1 MATYNSCQFIGHLGN
16 DPDYSITSNG
26 ASLAKFSLAVE
37 QGKDQLPMWLS
48 VVTWGKLAE
57 IVEKHAT
64 KGAQIFVQ
72 GRLQIRQYE
81 DKTGTKR
88 QAVDLVAATVQL
100 LDKQTH
106 ASIGAGS
113 DDEAP
118 FVNDLPA

>member
-16 DPDYSITSNG
+16 DPDYSITPNG

-37 QGKDQLPMWLS
+37 QGKDQPPMWLS

-57 IVEKHAT
+57 FVEKYAT
-64 KGAQIFVQ
+64 KGAQVFVQ

-81 DKTGTKR
+81 DKASAKR
-88 QAVDLVAATVQL
+88 QAVDLVASTVQL
-100 LDKQTH
+100 LDKQAQ

-118 FVNDLPA
+118 FGE